1 VTVKAF
7 MAHDLQ
13 AELIEL
19 LEKIVL
25 NNSAFSSNA
34 NLQNLLVLTA
44 IKADA
49 SRVKD
54 YIHRLDNFDG
64 PAVAE
69 KVTCD
74 DCWARAAVVLARFVL
89 APALGCVAGCVRSAA
104 ALALRWLACRLRHAR
119 RLPLSHRCPC
129 APPPR
134 ACAAPRLPP
143 RRRRL
148 SLAWRRRRLRSTRSL
163 ARRWRR
169 WACS

>member
-1 VTVKAF
+1 MF
-7 MAHDLQ
+7 CLQ

-34 NLQNLLVLTA
+34 NLQNLLILTA

-69 KVTCD
+69 KVSV
-74 DCWARAAVVLARFVL
+74 RVVV
-89 APALGCVAGCVRSAA
+89 V
-104 ALALRWLACRLRHAR
+104 
-119 RLPLSHRCPC
+119 
-129 APPPR
+129 
-134 ACAAPRLPP
+134 
-143 RRRRL
+143 
-148 SLAWRRRRLRSTRSL
+148 
-163 ARRWRR
+163 
-169 WACS
+169 